1 MPPPPKVTCD
11 LPVPD
16 WPCVRTS
23 ASKPRMSQSTTSTA
37 RVSGASPESDAAV
50 ILYRR
55 GVCGASSLAGSA
67 TATPSPPGSNATAG
81 VPGGLPSPREEL
93 CRLEVLVPTVA
104 ERTGAGQTLQYT
116 AAGAMAASPPP
127 PKERNSASKARSSS
141 ERAATLAIGAEL
153 RTVASE
159 LVFKLSFEQKPIFAN
174 MGSGVVWAKWGFGYN
189 AEH

>member
-55 GVCGASSLAGSA
+55 GVRGASSLAGSA

-81 VPGGLPSPREEL
+81 VGGLPSPREEL

-141 ERAATLAIGAEL
+141 ERAATLAIGADTED
-153 RTVASE
+153 RCIGAGVQ
-159 LVFKLSFEQKPIFAN
+159 VHFEQKTHIRKYGVRCR
-174 MGSGVVWAKWGFGYN
+174 MGKMGFG
-189 AEH
+189 